1 MLLYIDTNVFLNVIY
16 RERKMLEAS
25 KKLLGKVEKGDLQAI
40 TSCVT
45 LMEIKLDMVRSGHKG
60 AADKAVALVEDI
72 AGLTIL
78 SLDQT
83 MVKVAAEHVLQDGLT
98 VHDAYHLSTALCGNA
113 NTFVTRDED
122 LMKKISKH
130 INATQPKEEL

>member
-1 MLLYIDTNVFLNVIY
+1 MLLYIDTNVFLNLIY

-25 KKLLGKVEKGDLQAI
+25 KKFLGRVEKGDIQAI
-40 TSCVT
+40 TSSIT
-45 LMEIKLDMVRSGHKG
+45 LMEIKLDMVKSGYKG
-60 AADKAVALVEDI
+60 VVDKAVALVEDI
-72 AGLTIL
+72 VGLTIL
-78 SLDQT
+78 PLDKT

-98 VHDAYHLSTALCGNA
+98 VHDAYHLATALCGSA

-130 INATQPKEEL
+130 INATQPEEQL